1 MIEFMHKILANGH
14 VKVAPDLCKDEE
26 CWYLPIFGVYN
37 PQKQGQVRAVFDSLA
52 TFQGVSLNSV
62 LLSGPDLTNSI
73 LGVLLRFR
81 RETVAISVDRTNV
94 LLF

>member
-1 MIEFMHKILANGH
+1 M
-14 VKVAPDLCKDEE
+14 
-26 CWYLPIFGVYN
+26 PIFGVYN
-37 PQKQGQVRAVFDSLA
+37 PQKQCQVRAVFDSLA